1 MVAEAN
7 ARIRINAKAVCAAP
21 SQTTSAFAEKYQP
34 PGMGAGGR
42 TVVCYGVDF
51 EKLKALGTCTRLP
64 LSNLLQLS
72 ERMQRMSPNCELPW
86 RER

>member
-1 MVAEAN
+1 MVSEAN
-7 ARIRINAKAVCAAP
+7 ARICTNAKAICAAP
-21 SQTTSAFAEKYQP
+21 SQTTSAFTEKYQP
-34 PGMGAGGR
+34 LGMGAGGR

-51 EKLKALGTCTRLP
+51 EKLKALDTCTRLP
-64 LSNLLQLS
+64 LSNLRLLS